1 MTDRKYDYQS
11 HAHIPR
17 CVTVKIVPYRNSKVV
32 MLKSSKHTDWKY
44 YRAISPTYADDWL
57 DHEILNDKD
66 FLKHLE
72 RLNDNT

>member
-17 CVTVKIVPYRNSKVV
+17 WVTVKIVPYQMSKVV
-32 MLKSSKHTDWKY
+32 MLKSSIHTDWKD
-44 YRAISPTYADDWL
+44 YRALSPSYSDDWL
-57 DHEILNDKD
+57 DHEILKDKD

-72 RLNDNT
+72 RFK

>member
-1 MTDRKYDYQS
+1 MQDRKYDYQS
-11 HAHIPR
+11 HAHIPSW
-17 CVTVKIVPYRNSKVV
+17 VTVKIVPYQNSKVI
-32 MLKSSKHTDWKY
+32 MLKSSKHTDWKD